1 MLELENM
8 SVSFGS
14 FVALRNIS
22 LEVRE
27 GELLVLLGA
36 NGAGKTTLLKTISGL
51 LKPADGMIKL
61 SGKKISGLSPSQI
74 VKHGISQCAEGRRL
88 FAGMSVYKNLILG
101 AYTCRKDKKG
111 VQKTLDYVYS
121 LYPILKE
128 KENDP
133 AGSLSGGQQQMV
145 AIGRALMA
153 RPRVLLLDEPSMGL
167 APLVVQQ
174 MFETIEAINREGT
187 TILLAEQ
194 NAYTALK
201 IANRAYVIENGAVV
215 MSGSSEDIAKNEQI
229 RQAYIGA

>member
-1 MLELENM
+1 LLELENL

-14 FVALRNIS
+14 FVALRNLSMEI
-22 LEVRE
+22 RE

-36 NGAGKTTLLKTISGL
+36 NGAGKSTLLKTISGL
-51 LKPADGMIKL
+51 LKPASGTIKFQ
-61 SGKKISGLSPSQI
+61 GKKISGLSPSKV
-74 VKHGISQCAEGRRL
+74 VKVGISQCAEGRKL
-88 FAGMSVYKNLILG
+88 FPEMSVHKNLILG
-101 AYTCRKDKKG
+101 AYTCRNDKKG
-111 VQKTLDYVYS
+111 VQKSLAYVYN

-145 AIGRALMA
+145 AIGRALMS
-153 RPRVLLLDEPSMGL
+153 RPKVLLLDEPSMGL
-167 APLVVQQ
+167 APLVVKQ
-174 MFETIEAINREGT
+174 MFETIETINREGT

-201 IANRAYVIENGAVV
+201 IANRGYVIEGGEVV
-215 MSGSSEDIAKNEQI
+215 MSDTSENIAKNERI

>member
-14 FVALRNIS
+14 FMALRSINM
-22 LEVRE
+22 EVRE
-27 GELLVLLGA
+27 GELLVLLGS
-36 NGAGKTTLLKTISGL
+36 NGSGKTTLLKTISGL
-51 LKPADGMIKL
+51 LKPSSGMIKFQ
-61 SGKKISGLSPSQI
+61 GEKISGLSPSQI
-74 VKHGISQCAEGRRL
+74 VMQGISQCAEGRRL
-88 FAGMSVYKNLILG
+88 FPRMSVYKNLILG

-111 VQKTLDYVYS
+111 VQNSLEYVYS

-153 RPRVLLLDEPSMGL
+153 RPKVLLLDEPSMGL
-167 APLVVQQ
+167 APLVVRQ
-174 MFETIEAINREGT
+174 MFQTIESINREGT
-187 TILLAEQ
+187 TVLLAEQ
-194 NAYTALK
+194 NAYSALK
-201 IANRAYVIENGAVV
+201 IAHRGYVLENGAVV
-215 MSGSSEDIAKNEQI
+215 MSDSSEAIAGNERI

>member
-1 MLELENM
+1 LLELENM

-14 FVALRNIS
+14 FVALRNINM
-22 LEVRE
+22 EVRE

-51 LKPADGMIKL
+51 LRPADGMIKL

-88 FAGMSVYKNLILG
+88 FANMSVYKNLILG

-111 VQKTLDYVYS
+111 VQKSLDYVYS

>member
-1 MLELENM
+1 MLELESL
-8 SVSFGS
+8 SVSYGS
-14 FVALRNIS
+14 FAALRNINM
-22 LEVRE
+22 EVRE
-27 GELLVLLGA
+27 GEIMVLLGA

-51 LKPADGMIKL
+51 LKPSDGMIKL
-61 SGKKISGLSPSQI
+61 QGKKISGLSPSQI

-88 FAGMSVYKNLILG
+88 FSQMSVYKNLILG
-101 AYTCRKDKKG
+101 AYTCRNDKKG
-111 VQKTLDYVYS
+111 VQKSLDYVYR

-215 MSGSSEDIAKNEQI
+215 MSGSSEVIANNEQI